1 MAFSTPS
8 LSCCFYVKSHKNMKD
23 MTWDHSIHV
32 WLLCQCS
39 FSVPSTK
46 ELHGSYS
53 NRLWPTGTIGML
65 ENTRRSAVQSI
76 LKIWAI
82 AGFFLVKFC
91 LFNRTNKCEKHPSS
105 IWCLDSNLQPLY
117 YKSPYL
123 TIRPRAP
130 ALQAIVW
137 HKSLDEIVIF
147 YCNLE

>member
-1 MAFSTPS
+1 MSNPTKIWRTWHGIIPNMFD
-8 LSCCFYVKSHKNMKD
+8 CCVNTVFQF
-23 MTWDHSIHV
+23 
-32 WLLCQCS
+32 LLC
-39 FSVPSTK
+39 TK